1 MTDQTQRLEIATVKA
16 EVGSN
21 ILSRFS
27 NDAINADG
35 IPTDSGAIPN
45 LKQVIKSIEDKA
57 SVSTSIYPTV
67 AAGLAATAEG
77 GMFLVASGDSDEIY
91 EVWRKVSG
99 AAVDTGKRALSSQA
113 AEDAVTAAQAS
124 AEAAAAAAG
133 NAAEQFQDIF
143 EADQI
148 EREAEF
154 RALMDASGYE
164 SVYLVYGPGVVVSR
178 QTQLVQKDGELY
190 RVTNAAD
197 LPLTLTGT
205 WSTDAPKLMAV
216 GDAALRQSIESAEG
230 YDQIGATLPTGVVST
245 VKGFF
250 NWILDRITLSTSGS
264 ASIVAAVAK
273 GGKVVIKNGG
283 HYLHA
288 PAVCDYSVP
297 PLVGF
302 PGHDSKR
309 YDIEGETPGGCI
321 ISNQH
326 GDFAFKFMGS
336 YPMTQD
342 FGGFDRIGNMTVT
355 GPVVTSPNVDNSGGA
370 GIQISNK
377 TRTEVYN
384 FNLQNLSLG
393 MELND
398 VVTSTMRNI
407 NVGGCFSGIRGGPTL
422 LVTGPNAMHW
432 TNTRVANTYTNAI
445 QMSVGACLTFDGLT
459 LEGNGTMGYPHVA
472 LMLTARPGDLAGV
485 VNVNGLYTELNAG
498 TADVYAYNAST
509 HPVIVNLDGCMMA
522 RVAADR
528 YVASHIQANSEGGGR
543 VTVKLGS
550 ASSFLHG
557 FGYAPSADRPF
568 WVVGPHCE
576 VIWDESCVFSETTSL
591 VYWLCLNREY
601 SFTIAASG
609 AILAGPEGFA
619 CTSLGG
625 GHYTLYRTAGMAD
638 FAKFADDVVA
648 QVTPGAGGFT
658 AYVAAKTSS
667 TIDIQ
672 LHNGGSAG
680 DAKFDIT
687 IKRVKGFYS

>member
-27 NDAINADG
+27 NDAINAGG
-35 IPTDSGAIPN
+35 IPTESGDIKN
-45 LKQVIKSIEDKA
+45 LKVIIKEIEDKA
-57 SVSTSIYPTV
+57 SVSTSIYTTV
-67 AAGLAATAEG
+67 SAGLAATAEG

-143 EADQI
+143 EADQL

-164 SVYLVYGPGVVVSR
+164 SVYLLYGPGVVVNR

-245 VKGFF
+245 VKGLF

-264 ASIVAAVAK
+264 ASIVTAVAK
-273 GGKVVIKNGG
+273 GEKVVIKNGV
-283 HYLHA
+283 HYMFA
-288 PAVCDYSVP
+288 PAICDYGVDP
-297 PLVGF
+297 VVGF
-302 PGHDSKR
+302 PGHPSKR

-326 GDFAFKFMGS
+326 ADFAFKFSGS
-336 YPMTQD
+336 SPMTQN
-342 FGGFDRIGNMTVT
+342 FGGFDRIGNMTIV
-355 GPVVTSPNVDNSGGA
+355 GPNVTSPNTDNSGGA
-370 GIQISNK
+370 GIVISNK

-384 FNLQNLSLG
+384 LNFQNLSLG

-398 VVTSTMRNI
+398 VVTSTMRNVNI
-407 NVGGCFSGIRGGPTL
+407 GGCYAGIRGGPTL
-422 LVTGPNAMHW
+422 GITGPNAMHW
-432 TNTRVANTYTNAI
+432 TNTRVANTWGNAI
-445 QMSVGACLTFDGLT
+445 NMSVGACLTFDGLT
-459 LEGNGTMGYPHVA
+459 LEGNGTPGFSHTG
-472 LMLTARPGDLAGV
+472 LLLTASAGDIASV
-485 VNVNGLYTELNAG
+485 INIKSLYTELNAG
-498 TADVYAYNAST
+498 VADIYINNTSIY
-509 HPVIVNLDGCMMA
+509 PVVLNIDGAMFA
-522 RVAADR
+522 RVDPER
-528 YVASHIQANSEGGGR
+528 YVLSHIQANSSGGGR
-543 VTVKLGS
+543 ITVNLGS
-550 ASSFLHG
+550 VSRFLFG
-557 FGYAPSADRPF
+557 FGYVPSAERPF
-568 WVVGPHCE
+568 WTVGPNCE
-576 VIWDESCVFSETTSL
+576 VIWNEHCSFAETTSL
-591 VYWLCLNREY
+591 VYWLCLHRAY
-601 SFTIAASG
+601 SFSVAADGTILSG
-609 AILAGPEGFA
+609 PDGFA
-619 CTSLGG
+619 CTALGG
-625 GHYTLYRTAGMAD
+625 GIYRFYRTSGLSD
-638 FAKFADDVVA
+638 FAKFADDLAV
-648 QVTPGAGGFT
+648 QLTPGVGGFT
-658 AYVAAKTSS
+658 AYVTAKTSS

-672 LHNGGSAG
+672 LHNGGAAG
-680 DAKFDIT
+680 DAKFDVS
-687 IKRVKGFYS
+687 IKRINGYYA